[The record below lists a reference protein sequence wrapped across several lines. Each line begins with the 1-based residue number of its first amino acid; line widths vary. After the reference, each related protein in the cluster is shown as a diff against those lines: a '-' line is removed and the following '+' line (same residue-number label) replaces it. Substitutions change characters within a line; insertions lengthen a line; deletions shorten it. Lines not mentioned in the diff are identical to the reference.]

1 MTHSVERQHRT
12 MTIGHV
18 PDEASP
24 LVQVVRGSE
33 KTSGVHAII
42 LRQPVSEGSVLEKLG
57 LALDQV
63 GERKPGVYVQITR
76 PGEPFLSF
84 RLAQRKF
91 FLPLWFYLKV
101 LDFFAPGGQ
110 YQQIRE
116 RAQREAASLKLLREP
131 VSLGVVLGFYHHG
144 KVRYIYPCD
153 SSCGQDETLYIWVI
167 ADSKSPEGTEPD
179 CWISSSAE
187 KLEHQLATGPFQE
200 LAKHARAELSPWL
213 SEQEAVAAPP
223 APAYHSLPPPAG
235 AIEEGELGE
244 EAGAAVDSGSALDT
258 LERVCMEVA
267 LKLDKAQQ
275 QQQQQNLQQQ
285 QKPQQQQQSKK
296 LDRSSLQ
303 LARPHNSNSQQ
314 QQQNQKQQQQ
324 VKHNQPK
331 QQTPSRESGGSGSDK
346 KRNHYVSSSSTAS
359 STASYRSSSK
369 ARTTPPAQQR
379 SNPGYYTHERYK
391 DQPDPKRSRQ

>member
-1 MTHSVERQHRT
+1 
-12 MTIGHV
+12 
-18 PDEASP
+18 
-24 LVQVVRGSE
+24 
-33 KTSGVHAII
+33 
-42 LRQPVSEGSVLEKLG
+42 VSEGSVLEKLG

-131 VSLGVVLGFYHHG
+131 VSLGVVTGFYHHG

-223 APAYHSLPPPAG
+223 APAYYSLPPPAG

-275 QQQQQNLQQQ
+275 QQQNPQQ